1 MTQPTPP
8 EPTVSQL
15 VCGEPADRS
24 RFFRCQKPAN
34 HYGERH
40 QTVIPGGDFTW
51 GYVPTPDEAAEVK
64 P

>member
-1 MTQPTPP
+1 MTDLSSAESDLP
-8 EPTVSQL
+8 
-15 VCGEPADRS
+15 VCGEPADRT

-40 QTVIPGGDFTW
+40 HTAVPGGDYTW
-51 GYVPTPDEAAEVK
+51 GYLPTEAEAQ